1 MALDPYQVGYFIQQ
15 VGLAATSF
23 GVTTEDATAAGMAL
37 AKLFD
42 YRCSPPTTVV
52 KAQGP
57 QLQSICIAPSCPLDA
72 MAQCGL
78 EDNNGVALMPQN
90 VTMGSTMNSTV
101 NGTSSAPHSASAPAG
116 SATSPPFK
124 GDAAKTGIT
133 SFAVLSAGLAYLL
146 L

>member
-1 MALDPYQVGYFIQQ
+1 MALDPYQMGYFIQQ

-37 AKLFD
+37 TKLFD

-57 QLQSICIAPSCPLDA
+57 QLQSMCDDPSCPLDP
-72 MAQCGL
+72 MSQCGL
-78 EDNNGVALMPQN
+78 EDNNGTALMPTN
-90 VTMGSTMNSTV
+90 VTMNST
-101 NGTSSAPHSASAPAG
+101 SSMMPSASAPAG
-116 SATSPPFK
+116 SVTPIAFK
-124 GDAAKTGIT
+124 GDAAQIGATT
-133 SFAVLSAGLAYLL
+133 FAVLGAGLAYLL

>member
-1 MALDPYQVGYFIQQ
+1 MDLDPYQMGYFIQQ

-72 MAQCGL
+72 MSQCGL

-90 VTMGSTMNSTV
+90 VTMNSTMNST
-101 NGTSSAPHSASAPAG
+101 SSVHSASAPAG
-116 SATSPPFK
+116 SATSAPFK
-124 GDAAKTGIT
+124 GDAAKLGFT
-133 SFAVLSAGLAYLL
+133 SFAILSAGLAYLL

>member
-57 QLQSICIAPSCPLDA
+57 QLQSICIAPSCPLDP
-72 MAQCGL
+72 MPQCGL

-90 VTMGSTMNSTV
+90 VTMNSTMNS
-101 NGTSSAPHSASAPAG
+101 TSSAPHSASAPAG
-116 SATSPPFK
+116 SATPPPFK
-124 GDAAKTGIT
+124 GDAAKMGIT
-133 SFAVLSAGLAYLL
+133 SFAVLGAGLAYLVL
-146 L
+146 

>member
-1 MALDPYQVGYFIQQ
+1 MGYFIQQ

-37 AKLFD
+37 TKLFD

-57 QLQSICIAPSCPLDA
+57 QLQSICDDPSCPLDP
-72 MAQCGL
+72 MPQCGL

-90 VTMGSTMNSTV
+90 VTMNSTMSSGSNSTMNSS
-101 NGTSSAPHSASAPAG
+101 SSAPHSATAPAG
-116 SATSPPFK
+116 SATPPPFK
-124 GDAAKTGIT
+124 GDAAKMGIT
-133 SFAVLSAGLAYLL
+133 GFAVLGAGLAYLL